1 MKISP
6 NDSCP
11 CGSDK
16 KYKKCCRRYH
26 NGMKIPTPTDLVRAR
41 WSAYAL
47 NDADF
52 IMDTTHPD
60 NEDYE
65 ENRDNWRVRIEAY
78 SLRNIFKTLEIV
90 PAEDDKV
97 SYRAEILDFTNQPVT
112 ITEDS
117 VFAQID
123 GAWKYLS
130 GEVTTEESEIH
141 ESETE
146 DK

>member
-6 NDSCP
+6 NEDCL

-26 NGMKIPTPTDLVRAR
+26 AGMKIPTPTDLVRAR

-47 NDADF
+47 NNADF

-60 NEDYE
+60 NEDYD
-65 ENRDNWRVRIEAY
+65 ENRAHWRIRIEAY
-78 SLRNIFKTLEIV
+78 CIRNIFNTLEIIS
-90 PAEDDKV
+90 AEDDKV
-97 SYRAEILDFTNQPVT
+97 SYRAEILALLNQPMT

-123 GAWKYLS
+123 GEWKYLS
-130 GEVTTEESEIH
+130 GEVNTEESKIH
-141 ESETE
+141 ESEDE
-146 DK
+146 